1 MSWHQYFFLWPCMGW
16 APPSLF
22 QGGPSMATRIP
33 RWSTKEDGGSS
44 GETSCLLLTCTLNLL
59 DQFCSGEKGRGLGVA
74 PISNPNTFSW
84 SSASPKAERNQC
96 VYVSILILSLSL
108 AYSRFLVL
116 HPSWAAS
123 KHLLLPQTVQLS
135 TSHQPTYAY
144 KAEKKTK
151 TQSDYFIRWQQR
163 KALRLMWSASLFGR
177 SFLGHLLRGRDDGK
191 INNLDPVTSL
201 RWFRFLHESTVKSQ
215 QNFKTFIQTV
225 TSVNVH
231 TVQTFTHSE
240 HRTLLNSVGV
250 HGRRG

>member
-22 QGGPSMATRIP
+22 QGGPSIATRIP

-108 AYSRFLVL
+108 SLTHVFSSSIPPGQHQNTYS
-116 HPSWAAS
+116 
-123 KHLLLPQTVQLS
+123 
-135 TSHQPTYAY
+135 Y
-144 KAEKKTK
+144 
-151 TQSDYFIRWQQR
+151 
-163 KALRLMWSASLFGR
+163 LRLCNWAQAISLHMHTKRKKKQKHSPITSFDGNSERRSAWCDPPAS
-177 SFLGHLLRGRDDGK
+177 SEGH
-191 INNLDPVTSL
+191 
-201 RWFRFLHESTVKSQ
+201 F
-215 QNFKTFIQTV
+215 
-225 TSVNVH
+225 
-231 TVQTFTHSE
+231 
-240 HRTLLNSVGV
+240 
-250 HGRRG
+250 